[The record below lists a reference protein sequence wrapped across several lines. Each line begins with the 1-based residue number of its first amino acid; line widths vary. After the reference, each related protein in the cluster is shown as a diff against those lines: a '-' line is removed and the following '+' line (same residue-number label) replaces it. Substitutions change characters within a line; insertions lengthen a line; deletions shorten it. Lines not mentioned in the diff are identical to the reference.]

1 MPPTDKGNTLT
12 SPGIILNARHFSVLF
27 LVAATFQPACQLS
40 AEEDTP
46 AFSKRAYVY
55 KTVDELKIRAD
66 VYRHEDSVKRPVIVW
81 LHGGALI
88 MGSRSAVPQQLK
100 DLASEE
106 GFVLVS
112 LGYRL
117 APEAQ
122 LQEVISDLRDG
133 LDWIHKS
140 GPELFHADPSRLVV
154 AGASAGGY
162 LALMSGFG
170 SEHRPTAIVSYW
182 GFGDVDGDWTT
193 KPGEAYRKGKLISK
207 EDAWAGVGDT
217 VLTATS
223 KQNGRGRSTFF
234 LYLKQTGRWINAVS
248 GLDPATDR
256 AKLTPY
262 CPIRNVTP
270 EFPPTLFLHG
280 TADRDVPVEQS
291 VSMARELK
299 KHGVPNESIII
310 ERGGHGLWGGDRKLI
325 EQAFKR
331 STEYIKERLTVIT
344 RATTTS

>member
-1 MPPTDKGNTLT
+1 MAVPFLG
-12 SPGIILNARHFSVLF
+12 GIDS
-27 LVAATFQPACQLS
+27 S
-40 AEEDTP
+40 ADDDTQ
-46 AFSKRAYVY
+46 AFSKRTHVY
-55 KTVDELKIRAD
+55 KSVGDLRIRAD
-66 VYRHEDSVKRPVIVW
+66 VYRHDDSVKRPVIVW

-88 MGSRSAVPQQLK
+88 MGSRTAVPQQLK
-100 DLASEE
+100 DLARAE
-106 GFVLVS
+106 GFVLIS

-122 LQEVISDLRDG
+122 LQEIISDLRDG
-133 LDWIHKS
+133 IHWVHES

-170 SEHRPTAIVSYW
+170 SEHRPTAIVAYW

-193 KPGEAYRKGKLISK
+193 KPAEAYRKGKLIGR
-207 EDAWAGVGDT
+207 EDAWAGVGAA
-217 VLTATS
+217 VLTATN

-248 GLDPATDR
+248 GLDPTKDR

-291 VSMARELK
+291 LSMAGELK

-325 EQAFKR
+325 EQAFER
-331 STEYIKERLTVIT
+331 STKFITERLTDDGQL
-344 RATTTS
+344 R